1 MREIPSL
8 SESLIWM
15 AIIEVGCLWLAMRAV
30 SRREYVLE
38 Q

>member
-1 MREIPSL
+1 MSL
-8 SESLIWM
+8 FWLGVIWLLFL
-15 AIIEVGCLWLAMRAV
+15 VLATRTV